1 LLENIVEQKTVG
13 ICSTTLTRES
23 LIKIA
28 LKAASAAPF
37 QRSDEGVFPDLFL
50 GLRLV
55 PLNFQR

>member
-1 LLENIVEQKTVG
+1 LLEHIVGEKAVG

-37 QRSDEGVFPDLFL
+37 QRSDEGVFLTCYWAFDWC
-50 GLRLV
+50 R
-55 PLNFQR
+55 